1 MRSRWQR
8 SLQRW
13 RNGCQKMA
21 GVRKTKQLT
30 ITLPQGERSYM
41 VVIAATSDE
50 YPQYTG
56 YQSEFDNVVDWQ
68 ITPAGGTVIAG
79 SKHVNDLHADWEQSE
94 TDGTS
99 LLWLSPVA
107 IVKIETIQ
115 GKTSGTTSVQIELGA
130 KNVSDALLPSTLA
143 AAVLPV
149 EISLRAAGNIEPAPE
164 NGSFQNSKAS
174 AGGTDVLGPLPMGTG
189 RWDHPGQAYTAPIQ
203 VIGTVP
209 AIPTASWRWKRFLSR
224 RSWTIWKDA
233 NGNGWTV
240 ALSKKAGTPSSP
252 EDDTGSPQYRD
263 ETPSP
268 SGKIYIYDAS
278 AMLPATTKL
287 YTAVGDYLYVEKQ
300 FTYQI
305 EINFGGTWLKVSELD
320 VGQTIVTKRVATGD
334 TAAAFQGLENL
345 NQARK
350 LDVLISTSEVRA
362 IVGGT
367 LPIVILQDANN

>member
-1 MRSRWQR
+1 M
-8 SLQRW
+8 
-13 RNGCQKMA
+13 
-21 GVRKTKQLT
+21 
-30 ITLPQGERSYM
+30 
-41 VVIAATSDE
+41 
-50 YPQYTG
+50 
-56 YQSEFDNVVDWQ
+56 
-68 ITPAGGTVIAG
+68 
-79 SKHVNDLHADWEQSE
+79 
-94 TDGTS
+94 
-99 LLWLSPVA
+99 
-107 IVKIETIQ
+107 
-115 GKTSGTTSVQIELGA
+115 QIELGA

-143 AAVLPV
+143 AAALPV